1 MFSIAQINQSSSM
14 FYNFSKNQIEW
25 VAYKHN
31 RNENH
36 FCNDETKVFEICKQ
50 MQISENAKSYGNA
63 KPIYLYLNDKLIKT
77 F

>member
-1 MFSIAQINQSSSM
+1 MYSIAQINQSSSM

-25 VAYKHN
+25 GAYKHN
-31 RNENH
+31 RDENH